1 MQSELLADWS
11 KRVSDDREVRRAA
24 QLVEPM
30 LNGHL
35 PILIDEL
42 AERLERGP
50 HSAAKRKDAFEE
62 REAESYTR
70 RTRPRLHDFSTADEV
85 LREWTH
91 FRLALVELLHREG
104 VSPTSEEYK
113 VIFQRIDEAAVATAI
128 ELQRRATAALAGS
141 EHRHRALVDSIHD
154 GVIMLDSNGSIL
166 TWSEASSRITGYTA
180 EELVGKHVSILY
192 ESEDVLM
199 GEPDRALKDAA
210 DLGHHES
217 WGWRVRKDGVR
228 FWADVVMRPVRD
240 LEGALVGYATVIRD
254 LSEQKRRMDE
264 LEYRAAELG
273 AILESIPDGLFV
285 LTLDGVT
292 RANRRGLEMLGIGSI
307 EEINANLHNLTTRLK
322 LRDTETGRPLRNQDL
337 RLLSALVGETVTAEA
352 IARRVDNGEDC
363 IIKASAAPI
372 RTRERVAGAVVIT
385 TDITTDYT
393 QRKQLREEMELVDR
407 FIAILGH
414 DLRNPLSAISSGA
427 ELLLHRKALSD
438 ENERIVRR
446 MVSSTHRMARIIEQL
461 LDWTRS
467 RRGGIPIER
476 KPADLGIVCN
486 EVIAEIEAAH
496 PRRTI
501 RVIREGNL
509 VGHWDVDRIAQ
520 ALSNLVGNAIVHS
533 PADAPVTVRLLGT
546 SDDVR
551 LQVNNAG
558 PSIPSDVV
566 PTLFE
571 PFRRLDLSHS
581 VGLGL
586 GLYIVRAIAR
596 AHGGSIDVE
605 SNAER
610 GTTFSIVI
618 PRT

>member
-1 MQSELLADWS
+1 MLEGHLSPLIEELAD
-11 KRVSDDREVRRAA
+11 
-24 QLVEPM
+24 
-30 LNGHL
+30 
-35 PILIDEL
+35 
-42 AERLERGP
+42 RLERGP

-70 RTRPRLHDFSTADEV
+70 RTRPRLHELSTADEV
-85 LREWTH
+85 LREWTQ
-91 FRLALVELLHREG
+91 FRVALLDLLHREG
-104 VSPTSEEYK
+104 VSLSPEEYK
-113 VIFQRIDEAAVATAI
+113 VIFHRIDEAAVATAI
-128 ELQRRATAALAGS
+128 ELQRRATVALAGS

-154 GVIMLDSNGSIL
+154 GVIMLDGNGAIV
-166 TWSEASSRITGYTA
+166 TWSEASARITGYSA
-180 EELVGKHVSILY
+180 SEVAGKHVSLLF
-192 ESEDVLM
+192 ENEDVLM

-210 DLGHHES
+210 ELGHHEA
-217 WGWRVRKDGVR
+217 WGWRVRKDGGR

-285 LTLDGVT
+285 LTVDGVT

-307 EEINANLHNLTTRLK
+307 EEINANLHNLTKRLH
-322 LRDTETGRPLRNQDL
+322 LRDTETGKPLRNEDL
-337 RLLSALVGETVTAEA
+337 RLLGALVGETVTAEA
-352 IARRVDNGEDC
+352 IARRVDNGQDC

-393 QRKQLREEMELVDR
+393 QRKRLQEEMELVDR

-414 DLRNPLSAISSGA
+414 DLRNPLSAVSSGA

-438 ENERIVRR
+438 DNERIVRR

-476 KPADLGIVCN
+476 KPADLGIVCA
-486 EVIAEIEAAH
+486 EVIAEIEAAN

-501 RVIREGNL
+501 RVLREGNL
-509 VGHWDVDRIAQ
+509 EGHWDVDRIGQ

-533 PADAPVTVRLLGT
+533 PADAPVTVRLIGT
-546 SDDVR
+546 TNDIR
-551 LQVNNAG
+551 LEVNNAG
-558 PSIPSDVV
+558 PPIPTDVV

-586 GLYIVRAIAR
+586 GLYIVRAIVR

-605 SNAER
+605 SDGER